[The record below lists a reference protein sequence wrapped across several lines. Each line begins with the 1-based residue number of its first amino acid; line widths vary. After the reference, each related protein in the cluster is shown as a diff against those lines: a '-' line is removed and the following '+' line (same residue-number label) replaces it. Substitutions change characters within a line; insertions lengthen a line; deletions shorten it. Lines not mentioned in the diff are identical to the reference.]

1 MDLLS
6 HVDEKIRYIY
16 EYAPVFHIQ
25 NKYDSRLADNYPLYA
40 GDEDNTPLL
49 FYWNNGEKIPA
60 TPFSLLP
67 QSEHFGEIYAS
78 EMQLKQ
84 VCLIAANGDVA
95 LSKRFYEETDIL
107 EVYDFYVLVSSY
119 TVNKN

>member
-25 NKYDSRLADNYPLYA
+25 NKYSDASKYSD
-40 GDEDNTPLL
+40 DEDDTPIL

-95 LSKRFYEETDIL
+95 LSKRFYEDTDIL